1 MTMLVTYLTA
11 RSTEATRAAGYATLT
26 AGLLQIGLAV
36 LGGIWFGAVGAA
48 VGATLSQALLF
59 VVLVLRSAAQCRSEQ
74 RQHKSAS
81 INDPAYADDEDT
93 VASE

>member
-1 MTMLVTYLTA
+1 VTYLTA
-11 RSTEATRAAGYATLT
+11 RSTAATRAAGYATLA

-36 LGGIWFGAVGAA
+36 LGGMWLGAVGAA
-48 VGATLSQALLF
+48 IGATLSQALLF
-59 VVLVLRSAAQCRSEQ
+59 VVLVARSAAQCRREQ
-74 RQHKSAS
+74 RERGSDS